1 MAEPGKPRTRAGAKK
16 AADNA
21 DLTSWFCKNCGETN
35 SLDSGECLHCGFSK
49 DFDPEVQPDVDFSA
63 ISATLEQQ
71 AEQRRK
77 QLQFILELVK
87 NSLLLIL
94 VVVFLMLGFRLMSN
108 WPFKGAYEEDSMAL
122 LDAVLAVQSRVEL
135 GVTKGQYDELLVE
148 LIVEDTKFKLKYGES
163 SERQK
168 ESYQKLTQAAGFY
181 ELASGAWSN
190 QLTGTD
196 RQARADAN
204 ARSEAVNE
212 EVKRCWDNG
221 KRNALLALRD
231 LR

>member
-21 DLTSWFCKNCGETN
+21 DPTNWFCKNCGETN
-35 SLDSGECLHCGFSK
+35 SLDASECLHCGFTK
-49 DFDPEVQPDVDFSA
+49 DFDPEARPSVDFSA

-71 AEQRRK
+71 AEQRRR

-87 NSLLLIL
+87 NALLLIL
-94 VVVFLMLGFRLMSN
+94 VTVFLILGFRLMSN
-108 WPFKGAYEEDSMAL
+108 WPFQGPYEQDSLAL

-135 GVTKGQYDELLVE
+135 GVTKGQYDELLVQ
-148 LIVEDTKFKLKYGES
+148 LMVENTKFKLKYGES
-163 SERQK
+163 VERQK

-181 ELASGAWSN
+181 ELASGAWAN
-190 QLTGTD
+190 QLTGAD

-212 EVKRCWDNG
+212 EVQRCWDNG
-221 KRNALLALRD
+221 KRNALLALQD